1 MRLLSVCST
10 DSLASCERAM
20 DSSCKA
26 FKLLLAEDMPANPM
40 PAITSTDTTNATN
53 IAIKRCVIRQLFHKD
68 AMVCNLN
75 KKENVSSATPTPK
88 A

>member
-40 PAITSTDTTNATN
+40 PAITSTDTTNAANT
-53 IAIKRCVIRQLFHKD
+53 AIKRCVIRQLFHKD

>member
-1 MRLLSVCST
+1 MAPSYSWRKSS
-10 DSLASCERAM
+10 RAEAIP
-20 DSSCKA
+20 DKPI
-26 FKLLLAEDMPANPM
+26 PATTK
-40 PAITSTDTTNATN
+40 IDTINAAN